1 MKIAVCLKQILDPDV
16 PAREFQIDENSM
28 QARRGAANLVTNIF
42 CENAL
47 ETALQFREKSGAG
60 EITAL
65 SFGAETAED
74 SLRKALAMTA
84 DGACLIANEKFAH
97 PDAFAVAQVLAAAIK
112 KLGAFDLILV
122 GRESGD
128 WGAGQVGG
136 LLAEELGL
144 PFVAFVDSIE
154 KNANGVK
161 LKRQTANGY
170 EIVEAQTPVVLS
182 ITNDDKNV
190 PRVPKTRDVMMS
202 YRKPLTKLSLPDLG
216 LNAEEIG
223 GNSHY
228 EVVELSIPQKDGS
241 CRMANG
247 ETLEEKVADFA
258 RQIVAVTGAM

>member
-1 MKIAVCLKQILDPDV
+1 
-16 PAREFQIDENSM
+16 M

-47 ETALQFREKSGAG
+47 ETALQFREKSGGG
-60 EITAL
+60 EITAV

-84 DGACLIANEKFAH
+84 DAACLIANETFAH
-97 PDAFAVAQVLAAAIK
+97 PDAFAVARVLAAGLK

-136 LLAEELGL
+136 LLAEELNL

-154 KNANGVK
+154 KTAGVVK
-161 LKRQTANGY
+161 LKRQTGSGY
-170 EIVEAQTPVVLS
+170 EIIEARTPVIAS

-190 PRVPKTRDVMMS
+190 PRVPKTRDIMMS
-202 YRKPLTKLSLPDLG
+202 HRKPLTKFALPDLG
-216 LNAEEIG
+216 IDVAIG
-223 GNSHY
+223 GNSFY

-247 ETLEEKVADFA
+247 ETLEEKVEDFA
-258 RQIVAVTGAM
+258 RQIVAVTGSM